1 MRAEVLIDLMHSGL
15 LTIQCDIAKL
25 ADAAIDHALTQPLGR
40 YLFQDAMPLANHAVG
55 LRDKINAI
63 VAATEPLAAE
73 HITAAAKFDQEHDCQ
88 GIH

>member
-1 MRAEVLIDLMHSGL
+1 MRAEMLIDLMHSGL
-15 LTIQCDIAKL
+15 LTIQRDITML

-40 YLFQDAMPLANHAVG
+40 HLYQDAMPLANHAIG

-73 HITAAAKFDQEHDCQ
+73 HITASAKLDQDHGHQ